1 MWQLQLL
8 SKSRARIPSCVGS
21 CSRTL
26 CNLHCNTSAIVLFKI
41 KSFTQTHNSLNVML
55 EVIFVLSY
63 LCIPS
68 YPSISVPESNVCLK
82 YINNNDNIYICYYT
96 LLWHSCFWIQ
106 RKVWGIK
113 SKFLIWLLFL
123 GILLSVA
130 SSMKTELSFWKQNK
144 EFLKK

>member
-41 KSFTQTHNSLNVML
+41 KGFTQTHNSLNVML

-82 YINNNDNIYICYYT
+82 YVNNNDNIYICYYT
-96 LLWHSCFWIQ
+96 LLWQ
-106 RKVWGIK
+106 
-113 SKFLIWLLFL
+113 LFL
-123 GILLSVA
+123 NSKKSLGNKIKISYLA
-130 SSMKTELSFWKQNK
+130 SLFRDPPFRSTFHENWTQ
-144 EFLKK
+144 FLKTKQRILKK

>member
-82 YINNNDNIYICYYT
+82 YVNNNDNIYICYYT

-113 SKFLIWLLFL
+113 SKISYLASLFRDPPFRS
-123 GILLSVA
+123 IFHENW
-130 SSMKTELSFWKQNK
+130 TQ
-144 EFLKK
+144 FLKTKQRILKK

>member
-82 YINNNDNIYICYYT
+82 YVNNNDNIYICYYT
-96 LLWHSCFWIQ
+96 LLWQ
-106 RKVWGIK
+106 
-113 SKFLIWLLFL
+113 LFL
-123 GILLSVA
+123 NSKKSLGNKIKISYLA
-130 SSMKTELSFWKQNK
+130 SLFRDPPFRSIFHENWTQ
-144 EFLKK
+144 FLKTKQRILKK